1 MCSKARN
8 LGILLA
14 AILLPAATQQQQW
27 PSFSWQ
33 QWEHSAAAT
42 DNTRE
47 QPQQT
52 NRGYFGS
59 SETSHSFSSENNNPN
74 FGSYQQ
80 SADRSRSQLHSF
92 GSSDDSYNYEQ
103 HYSGH
108 REQPR
113 GSGGQREQLRS
124 SDILREQP
132 RGFPSSSGGAR
143 ELQQLSQQVISN
155 GYSRITFG

>member
-47 QPQQT
+47 QT

-59 SETSHSFSSENNNPN
+59 SETSHSFSSEINNPN

-80 SADRSRSQLHSF
+80 SAARSQLHSF

-124 SDILREQP
+124 SGSLREQP
-132 RGFPSSSGGAR
+132 RGFLSSSGGAR